1 MTDSYLGSRV
11 SLTGS
16 VPATESYLRVEQ
28 IKSELRMLGWSVVK
42 VAGHLGVCKQT
53 VSRVLHGKRS
63 RRVEEGIAA
72 LLGKSVQEVWPER
85 YPPPDIQIPLF

>member
-1 MTDSYLGSRV
+1 MTDSYFGSKMP
-11 SLTGS
+11 LTGS
-16 VPATESYLRVEQ
+16 VPVADSYLRVER

-42 VAGHLGVCKQT
+42 VAEHLGVCKQT

-85 YPPPDIQIPLF
+85 YPPPDKQIPLF